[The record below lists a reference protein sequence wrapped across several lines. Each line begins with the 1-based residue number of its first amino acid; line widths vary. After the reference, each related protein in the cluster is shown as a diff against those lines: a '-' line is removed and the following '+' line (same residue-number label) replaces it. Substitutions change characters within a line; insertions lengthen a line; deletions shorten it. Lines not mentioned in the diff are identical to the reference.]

1 MTTADARPQT
11 KAADLIARDLC
22 QKIVEGALKEGDL
35 LPAEA
40 DLMNRYGVSRAV
52 MREAMRLLEWD
63 SFVTIRR
70 GAGGGARITLP
81 DARVAARYC
90 GLLLQAQGTTLEDVD
105 AALTTV
111 EPEIVGLIA
120 ESPAPSTEILEL
132 ALRSEARVIE
142 NSSAFVL
149 AGSHFHE
156 LLPTALGNKTLTSLL
171 GIVREIRERHNIAAL
186 TGTVDEGANHRRTHA
201 THREVLDLMDDR
213 SVAEAR
219 SLWVRHLHATSRTLA
234 KTPAKTV
241 LDLFTVGS
249 TDMDWGSAPRGARRM
264 TRLPKGADIVAG
276 QLRRRIIGG
285 EMVEGASVPT
295 ESALMEQFGLSR
307 PSVREA
313 LRILEAEHLV
323 QPIRGSHHGGRVRL
337 PNVETAVWHTGLL
350 LQRSG
355 STVGQLLEAQRVLE
369 RCISQNLVEADL
381 PGLAESLGGVGAE
394 WGSEA
399 TLADRIGCAIGLF
412 GAVTE
417 QTSNAT
423 LRCLTTIGRA
433 LVWRCV
439 VAHGLE
445 ATRGTGWSKGQV
457 ERWHRELL
465 DLARQGDLA
474 GVIAAWRD
482 DSERCYQRLH
492 QVLDPSA
499 TIDMFA

>member
-1 MTTADARPQT
+1 MTTADARPQA

-22 QKIVEGALKEGDL
+22 QQIVEGTLSEGEL
-35 LPAEA
+35 LPPEA
-40 DLMNRYGVSRAV
+40 DLMDRYGVSRAV

-70 GAGGGARITLP
+70 GAGGGARVTLP

-120 ESPAPSTEILEL
+120 ESPARSTEILEL
-132 ALRSEARVIE
+132 ALRSEARVME

-156 LLPTALGNKTLTSLL
+156 VLPTALGNQALTSLL
-171 GIVREIRERHNIAAL
+171 GILREIRERHNIAAL

-201 THREVLDLMDDR
+201 THREVLDLIEDG
-213 SVAEAR
+213 STAEAR

-234 KTPAKTV
+234 KTSAKTV
-241 LDLFTVGS
+241 LDLFNDGS
-249 TDMDWGSAPRGARRM
+249 TGLDWGSAPRGARPM

-285 EMVEGASVPT
+285 EVAEGASVPT

-337 PNVETAVWHTGLL
+337 PNVATAVWHTGLL

-355 STVGQLLEAQRVLE
+355 ATIGQLLEAQLVLE
-369 RCISQNLVEADL
+369 RCVSHNLVEADL
-381 PGLAESLGGVGAE
+381 ARLAGSLDAMKAEQGSGA
-394 WGSEA
+394 
-399 TLADRIGCAIGLF
+399 TTADRIGSALGLL
-412 GAVTE
+412 GAMSE
-417 QTSNAT
+417 STSNDT
-423 LRCLTTIGRA
+423 LRCLSAIGRD
-433 LVWRCV
+433 LVARS
-439 VAHGLE
+439 VAAGE
-445 ATRGTGWSKGQV
+445 SRATLTTGWSKGLFQ
-457 ERWHRELL
+457 RWRRELL
-465 DLARQGDLA
+465 VLARNGDLA
-474 GVIAAWRD
+474 GVVAAWRD
-482 DSERCYQRLH
+482 DSERSYRRLH
-492 QVLDPSA
+492 DVLDPARSV
-499 TIDMFA
+499 DMFE